1 MKSGGFHFQRLR
13 ADIRSAPTLSTTHNN
28 CPLSNVGIIML
39 INGFSSILS
48 YDFPHLN
55 LSYFKKVMPVNL
67 YQIDEIL
74 LPICLVLF
82 VFSCVNFYYKIVLI

>member
-1 MKSGGFHFQRLR
+1 
-13 ADIRSAPTLSTTHNN
+13 
-28 CPLSNVGIIML
+28 ML